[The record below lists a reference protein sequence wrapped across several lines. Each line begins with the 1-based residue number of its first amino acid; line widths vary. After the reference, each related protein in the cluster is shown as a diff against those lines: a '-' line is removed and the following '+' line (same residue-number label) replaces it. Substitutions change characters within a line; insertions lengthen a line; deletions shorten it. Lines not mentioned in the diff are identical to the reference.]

1 MLMYMGSRHRA
12 RSRDRVFIAGDLA
25 DLTAIQHVLALLP
38 DDAYGQ
44 VYLEVLDERDI
55 VPLDAPSRVTV
66 TWLPRVMRPSAIRP
80 LAFAAHGEALATAIA
95 GWVGEW
101 MPGAADTEGES
112 AQASDHS
119 VIMWLGCA
127 GSARI
132 TALYDVLQS
141 RLAGLN
147 ALPDLSHHLS

>member
-25 DLTAIQHVLALLP
+25 DLTSIQHVLALLP

-44 VYLEVLDERDI
+44 VYIEVLDERDI
-55 VPLDAPSRVTV
+55 APLTAPSRVTV
-66 TWLPRVMRPSAIRP
+66 TWLPRVMRQSAIRP
-80 LAFAAHGEALATAIA
+80 LAFAAHGEALAAAIA
-95 GWVGEW
+95 GWLGEW
-101 MPGAADTEGES
+101 MPGHDEFGAD
-112 AQASDHS
+112 APHASDQS
-119 VIMWLGCA
+119 VIMWVGCA
-127 GSARI
+127 GSAHI